1 MTPNDPRPPGG
12 SCGCCEGLSPRTP
25 APAGNRPGLARVA
38 YRPGTYA
45 EFKATLLARLSS
57 AHKPALEA
65 LKTRDDD
72 DFAIALLD
80 VWAVMCDV
88 LTFYQERIANE
99 SYLRTATELLS
110 VVELARLIDYRLQPG
125 VAASTDIAFTMEDAP
140 GALGQALGT
149 GDIVQKVPGPPLR
162 IVLGA
167 GIKVQSIPGPG
178 EAPVTFET
186 VSQVE
191 ARAEWNAMRP
201 RLRQPQP
208 LLTSASGVVLE
219 GTATN
224 LKPGD
229 ALLVVAGPS
238 ARTLKRVVAVVPD
251 EKAKVTRVDF
261 TTTAFAPP
269 PFEEPTLTPATSDEL
284 SAAAPLTDQQVET
297 SILGRSWDLPDLEAA
312 IAVQRWDPADL
323 ATMVSKLTQGSPST
337 GSTGV
342 FAMRLR
348 AAPFG
353 HNAPAHSSLSPNL
366 RIGAVVATSVT
377 ETKFETGPY
386 VASWESNTLATSA
399 GTQGNL
405 IDLDT
410 SYPGIA
416 KGSWIVLVGTPETSG
431 ATTDQALEV
440 TDTAEVTRSAFTI
453 TAKVS
458 RLTVSLTPAPTHGLS
473 QFHMRRTTVLGG
485 SERLALAQ
493 LPLVDLVQD
502 ARIVLDR
509 LVLGLRP
516 GQVAVVTG
524 ERADMTGVRASE
536 RLVLKRVL
544 VEDGFTLLELEKA
557 LAHAYRRDT
566 VTINANVA
574 PATHGESVDEVLGS
588 GDGSAP
594 FQRFTLKQ
602 PPLTHTSAPTVSGVE
617 STLEVRVND
626 VRWHET
632 ETLLR
637 AAPSDRVFVTR
648 TDADGNTTVV
658 FGDGKAGARLPTGA
672 ENARARYRKGIGA
685 AGNLA
690 ANRLT
695 QLLTRP
701 LGLKEATNPVPATG
715 GADPEQLADARVN
728 APIGVLTLGRIVS
741 LQDYEDFARGF
752 PGIAK
757 SRATW
762 TWTGTIRGV
771 FLTVA
776 GVNGAEVAS
785 DAPLYANLL
794 GALQTSGDPTV
805 PIRLDTYRPRF
816 FRVEAGIKVHPDY
829 LPARVL
835 EAVTGSLRR
844 QFGFAARQ
852 FGQPVAKSEVI
863 AAMQDVEGVV
873 FVDLSVLSRTD
884 TDGGL
889 AEALEAAMPQ
899 PGTRQPVAAELLL
912 LDPRPIA
919 LEVLS

>member
-1 MTPNDPRPPGG
+1 
-12 SCGCCEGLSPRTP
+12 
-25 APAGNRPGLARVA
+25 
-38 YRPGTYA
+38 
-45 EFKATLLARLSS
+45 
-57 AHKPALEA
+57 
-65 LKTRDDD
+65 
-72 DFAIALLD
+72 
-80 VWAVMCDV
+80 
-88 LTFYQERIANE
+88 
-99 SYLRTATELLS
+99 
-110 VVELARLIDYRLQPG
+110 
-125 VAASTDIAFTMEDAP
+125 
-140 GALGQALGT
+140 
-149 GDIVQKVPGPPLR
+149 
-162 IVLGA
+162 
-167 GIKVQSIPGPG
+167 
-178 EAPVTFET
+178 
-186 VSQVE
+186 
-191 ARAEWNAMRP
+191 
-201 RLRQPQP
+201 
-208 LLTSASGVVLE
+208 
-219 GTATN
+219 
-224 LKPGD
+224 
-229 ALLVVAGPS
+229 
-238 ARTLKRVVAVVPD
+238 
-251 EKAKVTRVDF
+251 
-261 TTTAFAPP
+261 
-269 PFEEPTLTPATSDEL
+269 
-284 SAAAPLTDQQVET
+284 
-297 SILGRSWDLPDLEAA
+297 
-312 IAVQRWDPADL
+312 
-323 ATMVSKLTQGSPST
+323 
-337 GSTGV
+337 
-342 FAMRLR
+342 
-348 AAPFG
+348 
-353 HNAPAHSSLSPNL
+353 
-366 RIGAVVATSVT
+366 
-377 ETKFETGPY
+377 
-386 VASWESNTLATSA
+386 
-399 GTQGNL
+399 
-405 IDLDT
+405 
-410 SYPGIA
+410 
-416 KGSWIVLVGTPETSG
+416 
-431 ATTDQALEV
+431 
-440 TDTAEVTRSAFTI
+440 
-453 TAKVS
+453 
-458 RLTVSLTPAPTHGLS
+458 
-473 QFHMRRTTVLGG
+473 
-485 SERLALAQ
+485 
-493 LPLVDLVQD
+493 
-502 ARIVLDR
+502 
-509 LVLGLRP
+509 
-516 GQVAVVTG
+516 
-524 ERADMTGVRASE
+524 
-536 RLVLKRVL
+536 
-544 VEDGFTLLELEKA
+544 
-557 LAHAYRRDT
+557 
-566 VTINANVA
+566 
-574 PATHGESVDEVLGS
+574 
-588 GDGSAP
+588 
-594 FQRFTLKQ
+594 
-602 PPLTHTSAPTVSGVE
+602 VE
-617 STLEVRVND
+617 STLDVRVND

-829 LPARVL
+829 LPTRVL
-835 EAVTGSLRR
+835 EAVTGALRR